1 MEIACTVKSGTEGS
15 NPSLSAI
22 KKAVQRAVSHAI
34 QRCEPRQVRKG
45 AAVSGTL
52 YVYVRRGP
60 LCGLFS

>member
-1 MEIACTVKSGTEGS
+1 
-15 NPSLSAI
+15 
-22 KKAVQRAVSHAI
+22 VQRAVSHAI